1 MPDMPELAPLAVS
14 ARQLAGMLDLS
25 VRTIRTMD
33 AAGKLPRGVRIGR
46 SVRWPVDELRDW
58 LDAGCPDR
66 ASWQAIRRNGGGR
79 HHDKQTRRPG
89 SIVPDQIKRNE
100 RYS

>member
-1 MPDMPELAPLAVS
+1 MPNQLTTQPLAVS

-33 AAGKLPRGVRIGR
+33 AAGKLPRGVRFGR

-58 LDAGCPDR
+58 LAAGCPDR
-66 ASWQAIRRNGGGR
+66 ASWEAI
-79 HHDKQTRRPG
+79 HK
-89 SIVPDQIKRNE
+89 NE
-100 RYS
+100 RPHWGAR